1 MTTSPSPRKSN
12 LLLVVAIVLVIGL
25 ALGVAL
31 SSYFAGASSSS
42 TSLQPNQ
49 PVKVSGIINAYG
61 YPVQS
66 ILFQSRTGQ
75 QISVNSI
82 SGGSYS
88 VNLLNGN
95 WYIIYVYYGAPI
107 TQLTS
112 CSTVTTRAST
122 TTSGNQL
129 NCSTITTTTTEMCQ
143 VPTLLVNVTSSS
155 MTDDITC
162 R

>member
-1 MTTSPSPRKSN
+1 MTSSPTPRRSN
-12 LLLVVAIVLVIGL
+12 LPLVVVIVLVIGL
-25 ALGVAL
+25 ALGVGL

-49 PVKVSGIINAYG
+49 TVKLSGTVNAYG

-66 ILFQSRTGQ
+66 ILFQSSTGQ
-75 QISVNSI
+75 QINVNSI

-95 WYIIYVYYGAPI
+95 WYRISVSYEGPLYK
-107 TQLTS
+107 QS
-112 CSTVTTRAST
+112 CSLATTVTHTT
-122 TTSGNQL
+122 LTTSTEI
-129 NCSTITTTTTEMCQ
+129 CSEITTTTLSFCSPPQ
-143 VPTLLVNVTSSS
+143 LLVNVTSSS

-162 R
+162 